1 MAMFNQI
8 KIALCKDKKYTRC
21 HPVLPRRV
29 HVEKPF
35 YELLAEEVKQ
45 LGQVFREH
53 VSEKQVDRV
62 LGDGC
67 VAATGSGDSFAAA
80 LVLASLAGENGE
92 AVDPLEAIAAARHR
106 SLARRGCT
114 LAAISIGGRTK
125 SVLELAELYASRRG
139 RVVCYTAKDTP
150 LAKRAC
156 SEVVEVTYPGTVMGV
171 GAARQLVLLGLIAK
185 SLGYEPRLGSLNTPC
200 AWLRADMFTGL
211 AESLGTAIYA
221 VNKLYEIYAK
231 PVRWEYLEQLVHA
244 PIYSARSVAV
254 FYTATAPR
262 KRLDEITKT
271 LREAGIKV
279 YKIPA
284 TGTPWDNAVT
294 QTAYVLSCIARQ
306 AAKDK
311 VAEPAYRKHPGL
323 EPLTRLIYG

>member
-8 KIALCKDKKYTRC
+8 KIALGKDKKYTRC
-21 HPVLPRRV
+21 YSTLPRHV

-35 YELLAEEVKQ
+35 HELFAEEVKQ
-45 LGQVFREH
+45 LDQIFRKH
-53 VSEKQVDRV
+53 VSEKQVDKI

-92 AVDPLEAIAAARHR
+92 ALDPLEAIVTTRHR
-106 SLARRGCT
+106 SLAERGCT

-185 SLGYEPRLGSLNTPC
+185 SLGYEPRIGRLSTPC
-200 AWLRADMFTGL
+200 AWLRADVFTGL

-221 VNKLYEIYAK
+221 ANKLYEIYAR

-254 FYTATAPR
+254 FYTATTPR
-262 KRLDEITKT
+262 KRLDEITRT

-279 YKIPA
+279 YKVLA
-284 TGTPWDNAVT
+284 TGAPWDNAVT
-294 QTAYVLSCIARQ
+294 QTAYVLSCIAKQ
-306 AAKDK
+306 VAKDM

>member
-1 MAMFNQI
+1 MVMFNQI
-8 KIALCKDKKYTRC
+8 KIALGKDKKYTRC
-21 HPVLPRRV
+21 HPVLPRRI

-35 YELLAEEVKQ
+35 YELFSEEVKQ
-45 LGQVFREH
+45 LGQIFREH
-53 VSEKQVDRV
+53 VSEKQVDRI
-62 LGDGC
+62 LRDGC

-80 LVLASLAGENGE
+80 LVLASLVGEDGE
-92 AVDPLEAIAAARHR
+92 AIDPLEAIVTARHR
-106 SLARRGCT
+106 SLANRGCT
-114 LAAISIGGRTK
+114 LAAISIGGRTR

-150 LAKRAC
+150 LARRAC
-156 SEVVEVTYPGTVMGV
+156 NKVVEVTYPETVMGV
-171 GAARQLVLLGLIAK
+171 GAARQLVLLGLVAK
-185 SLGYEPRLGSLNTPC
+185 SLGYEPRLGSISTPC
-200 AWLRADMFTGL
+200 AWLRADVFTGL

-221 VNKLYEIYAK
+221 ANKLYEIYAK
-231 PVRWEYLEQLVHA
+231 PARWEYLEQLVHA

-284 TGTPWDNAVT
+284 TRTPWDNAVT

-311 VAEPAYRKHPGL
+311 VSEPAYRKHPGL